1 MEAKSITFSVLQS
14 RLISQINWR
23 LNNGEY
29 SERALARMLCISQ
42 PQMHNVLKGVRR
54 LSVSLGDRVLAK
66 FGISILD
73 LLEEG
78 EVVESLDLRSPNWR
92 EREMRKPAKQTD
104 SPRAPWQSK
113 AG

>member
-1 MEAKSITFSVLQS
+1 MEARAVIFSVLQS

-23 LNNGEY
+23 INNGEF
-29 SERALARMLCISQ
+29 SERALARMLGISQ
-42 PQMHNVLKGVRR
+42 PQMHNVRKGVRK
-54 LSVSLGDRVLAK
+54 LSVSLGDRILAK

-78 EVVESLDLRSPNWR
+78 EVLESLDLRSPNWR
-92 EREMRKPAKQTD
+92 ERAMRKPTQTEN
-104 SPRAPWQSK
+104 PRAAWRSK